1 MWHKSWIFSLLSLKS
16 HFEKAES
23 LLGFQLSTIQKY
35 FTLTFLDTSM
45 RLNMLS
51 TVKCYKVSPYPVG
64 KIAKKKVWRSAF
76 LLIKRSKYSAMLSK
90 PCCQKYTPTDCFF
103 GDFVHWVRPR
113 GPPHGLMERSFL
125 WLLLYAYS
133 RLSVFFYFP

>member
-1 MWHKSWIFSLLSLKS
+1 LLSLKS

-64 KIAKKKVWRSAF
+64 KIAKKKV
-76 LLIKRSKYSAMLSK
+76 
-90 PCCQKYTPTDCFF
+90 
-103 GDFVHWVRPR
+103 
-113 GPPHGLMERSFL
+113 
-125 WLLLYAYS
+125 
-133 RLSVFFYFP
+133 